1 MTTRLFIIGN
11 GFDLAHELPT
21 NFNPDFK
28 KIAEKYEQIPYFWE
42 MYQSQEIDIWS
53 DFENLLGKPDFNE
66 LEQIFEGYEPDCS
79 SDCESDRDAIIT
91 QVDLNGNLIPSL
103 YEFAKQAEEKLIK
116 TVAISSNN
124 ELFEPKDLFVNFN
137 YTHILENVYDIQANR
152 VLHVHGEVGQDNLI
166 LGYPKGDFSPEKY
179 QYDVRQ
185 KGRGPYRKTDIREHI
200 EDMVKNGMMDYYTY
214 TAFEGLI
221 NKVESFN
228 KVPQIKLL
236 EGFLGRN
243 EIEEIIVNGHSCAID
258 FAYFEYLSDK
268 FREAEW
274 VFYAFDNKTKINIE
288 KLIKTIDIGNY
299 KILTYENEKYSIL
312 KAIEEEFENKKIEAR
327 NAVI

>member
-1 MTTRLFIIGN
+1 MTNRLFIIGN
-11 GFDLAHELPT
+11 GFDLAHKLPT

-28 KIAEKYEQIPYFWE
+28 KIAEKYEQIPCFWE

-66 LEQIFEGYEPDCS
+66 LEQIFEGYEPDYS
-79 SDCESDRDAIIT
+79 SDRESDRDAIIT

-124 ELFEPKDLFVNFN
+124 ELFKPKDLFVNFN
-137 YTHILENVYDIQANR
+137 YTHTLEKIYDVQANR

-166 LGYPKGDFSPEKY
+166 LGYPKDDFLPEKY

-185 KGRGPYRKTDIREHI
+185 KGRGPYRKIDIREHI
-200 EDMVKNGMMDYYTY
+200 EDMLKNDLMDYYTY
-214 TAFEGLI
+214 TAFKGLI

-236 EGFLGRN
+236 EEFLGRS

-258 FAYFEYLSDK
+258 FPYFKYLSDN
-268 FREAEW
+268 FRKAEW
-274 VFYAFDNKTKINIE
+274 VFYAFDNKTKHNIE
-288 KLIKTIDIGNY
+288 KLIKIINIENY
-299 KILTYENEKYSIL
+299 KILIYKNGKYSL
-312 KAIEEEFENKKIEAR
+312 L
-327 NAVI
+327 